1 MKVNMVLD
9 CKGKA
14 CPEPILDIKNAMG
27 PLKSGDVVEMQATDA
42 GSVNDMAS
50 WSRRTGNKILEQKRD
65 GDVYV
70 FYVEK
75 K

>member
-1 MKVNMVLD
+1 MIVTKVLD
-9 CKGKA
+9 CKGQL
-14 CPEPILDIKNAMG
+14 CPEPILEIKNAMAG
-27 PLKSGDVVEMQATDA
+27 LKTGDVVEMQATDA

-50 WSRRTGNKILEQKRD
+50 WARRTGNKILDQKRD